1 MKTLTEELIQE
12 RLEDKGVTVPHET
25 SQDDKISKLKDLY
38 GFNII
43 NDWQNCDVYFYTD
56 ETSDGYEIWIATEDE
71 RNVHI
76 NEDVY
81 YYETSWF
88 EKLADYIRDGASI
101 YIDQYAQEGYE
112 YEEVIEAIYEEW
124 YMEEHD
130 AVVDELGDEGYKYP
144 ESE

>member
-1 MKTLTEELIQE
+1 METLTEELIQE

-25 SQDDKISKLKDLY
+25 SQDDKISKLKELY

-56 ETSDGYEIWIATEDE
+56 ETSDGYEIWIATEDD

>member
-1 MKTLTEELIQE
+1 M
-12 RLEDKGVTVPHET
+12 TVPHET

-56 ETSDGYEIWIATEDE
+56 ETSDGYEIWIATEDD